1 MKPTHI
7 IIITIIIITAEEEE
21 SSSIFQTSQFCDCHI
36 KKTKKI
42 VAVKKNIAPE
52 MQNHLTPHTK
62 MENSQNRE
70 EEN

>member
-7 IIITIIIITAEEEE
+7 IIIIIIIIITAEEEEE
-21 SSSIFQTSQFCDCHI
+21 SSSIFQTLQF
-36 KKTKKI
+36 I

-52 MQNHLTPHTK
+52 SQNHLTPHTK
-62 MENSQNRE
+62 MENLQNGE